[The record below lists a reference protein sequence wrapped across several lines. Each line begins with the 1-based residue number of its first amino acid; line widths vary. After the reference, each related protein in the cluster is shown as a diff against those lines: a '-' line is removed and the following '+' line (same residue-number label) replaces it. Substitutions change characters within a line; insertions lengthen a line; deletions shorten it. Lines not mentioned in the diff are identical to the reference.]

1 MDLTLR
7 SCPPAVTPVC
17 VVSGIGGAVI
27 PGSPLAKALS
37 GLVIAAV
44 GQSECIRPLRAFGVG
59 LVVGSAA
66 QTVVSLLK

>member
-1 MDLTLR
+1 MELSLR
-7 SCPPAVTPVC
+7 SCSPAVTPIC

-44 GQSECIRPLRAFGVG
+44 GHSECIRPLRAFGIG

-66 QTVVSLLK
+66 QTAASLIK